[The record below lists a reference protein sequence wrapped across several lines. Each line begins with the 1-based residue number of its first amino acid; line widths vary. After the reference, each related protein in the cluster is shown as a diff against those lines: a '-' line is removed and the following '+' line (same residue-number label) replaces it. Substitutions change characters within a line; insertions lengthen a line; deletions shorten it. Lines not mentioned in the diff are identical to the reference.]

1 MTAPRP
7 PRHRRTGR
15 RLRELECEAH
25 HEAGHAVVAL
35 ALGIDVDLVTVECT
49 VRDGEE
55 EGPHMRHTATSD
67 MLWLDR
73 ALVARV
79 RSVPP
84 ERYALLISNLTIA
97 WAGVVAERVL
107 CRRAPQPFWTKRP
120 KAGSDADLALDM
132 ARALGV
138 RGRRRVRDFVDSFE
152 PAARRIVV
160 DRWREVEAV
169 AARLLEI
176 GTLSGPQLRAVLER
190 VRGRGR

>member
-1 MTAPRP
+1 MTSGPRE
-7 PRHRRTGR
+7 RRTGK
-15 RLRELECEAH
+15 RLRELDLEAH
-25 HEAGHAVVAL
+25 HESGHAVVAL
-35 ALGIDVDLVTVECT
+35 ALGIDVDRVTVECT

-55 EGPHMRHTATSD
+55 EGPHMRHRATSD

-107 CRRAPQPFWTKRP
+107 CRRAPQPFWSNRP
-120 KAGSDADLALDM
+120 EAGSDADLALDV

-138 RGRRRVRDFVDSFE
+138 RDRRRARAFVNTFE

-160 DRWREVEAV
+160 DRWSEIEA
-169 AARLLEI
+169 AASALLKH
-176 GTLSGPQLRAVLER
+176 GTLSGPQLRAVLQR

>member
-1 MTAPRP
+1 MKRRGPI
-7 PRHRRTGR
+7 HRKTGR
-15 RLRELECEAH
+15 LLRELDCEAH
-25 HEAGHAVVAL
+25 HEAAHAVVAL
-35 ALGIDVDLVTVECT
+35 ALGIDVDRVTVECT

-55 EGPHMRHTATSD
+55 EGAHAHHTPTRD
-67 MLWLDR
+67 MLWLDS

-84 ERYALLISNLTIA
+84 ERYALVINNLVVA

-120 KAGSDADLALDM
+120 EAGSDADLALDM

-138 RGRRRVRDFVDSFE
+138 RGRRRARAFVDSFE

-160 DRWREVEAV
+160 DRWSEIEA
-169 AARLLEI
+169 AASALLKH

-190 VRGRGR
+190 ARGRGR